1 MTLTAGPRDAWFL
14 TGATASGKTEI
25 GLRLAELLGAEI
37 VSLDSMA
44 VYRGME
50 IGTAKPTPAERAR
63 IPHHLVDLLEPN
75 QEYSLATYVEDASR
89 TVREIAARGRQALFV
104 GGTPLYLKA
113 LLRGI
118 FQGPAADWELRRQFQ
133 AELDRSGGDAL
144 HRRLQSVDEASA
156 ARLHPRDHRRVIRAL
171 EVWEK
176 TGQSITRLQQQFEH
190 SRPAEACRVFVL
202 TWPAEELARRIDER
216 VERMFAAGFVEEVR
230 ELSRVYG
237 KLSRTASQALGYRE
251 VIEHLAGQRDLP
263 ATVELVKLR
272 TRQFAKRQ
280 RTWFRSLSECRNVPM
295 SPGFE
300 AARAAREIAAA
311 GAKVR

>member
-1 MTLTAGPRDAWFL
+1 MSLTAEARDAWFL
-14 TGATASGKTEI
+14 TGPTASGKTEI
-25 GLRLAELLGAEI
+25 GVGLAELLNAEI

-50 IGTAKPTPAERAR
+50 IGTAKPTPADCAR

-75 QEYSLATYVEDASR
+75 HQYSLASYVEDAGR
-89 TVREIAARGRQALFV
+89 AVRDIAARGHQALFV

-118 FQGPAADWELRRQFQ
+118 FQGPAADWQLRRQLQ
-133 AELDRSGGDAL
+133 AELDRAGEGAL
-144 HRRLQSVDEASA
+144 HRRLQEVDAASA

-176 TGQSITRLQQQFEH
+176 TGQSISRLQQQFEH
-190 SRPAEACRVFVL
+190 ARPAEACRVFVL
-202 TWPAEELARRIDER
+202 NWPAEDLARRIDDR
-216 VERMFAAGFVEEVR
+216 VERMFAAGFVDEVR
-230 ELSRVYG
+230 ELSRRYG
-237 KLSRTASQALGYRE
+237 ELSRTASQALGYRE

-263 ATVELVKLR
+263 ATIELVKLR

-280 RTWFRSLSECRNVPM
+280 RTWFRSLSECRSVPM
-295 SPGFE
+295 TEGFSAIEIARQIE
-300 AARAAREIAAA
+300 AAAR
-311 GAKVR
+311 GV